1 MGSRIAKDVAMIT
14 SLPFCGRPPLLG
26 VAGVEGGRGA
36 MSVADGSSSTEPGE
50 ECRRHFGRTSE
61 SVGMRESLRLR
72 FAVGGFEGVSS
83 VGNSVE
89 GRSDSQLRTSHE
101 GCESGGGMATA
112 ESMTDAS
119 NRSRR

>member
-1 MGSRIAKDVAMIT
+1 MIT
-14 SLPFCGRPPLLG
+14 SLPFYGRPPNKG

-36 MSVADGSSSTEPGE
+36 MSVVDGSSSTEPGE
-50 ECRRHFGRTSE
+50 ECRRHFGRTSK
-61 SVGMRESLRLR
+61 SLRLRLR

-101 GCESGGGMATA
+101 GRESGGGMATA
-112 ESMTDAS
+112 ESMTDAN